1 MLFCLTWNDDLY
13 LYNAV
18 GNMFLAID
26 EPSSRT
32 PKGSNSD
39 LTSIVYKEQLVSN
52 NNAKNIAEQSQV
64 VAGPGEDE
72 VRMEVKKEV
81 ERINKHSTKQT
92 KPVEGEGPTVACTK
106 RADIIRQEILDLKEE
121 SQRLN
126 DKGNEC
132 ETGDGSKAQQR
143 DEDANET
150 QVEIENEIEKQV
162 HDGKAISQGEEIDH
176 KDVKVDE
183 RDVAKETVNDD
194 IITKSEMPINDE
206 RPKVDAHESDEEFE
220 VEEGPAEGDSG
231 ITIEEYLN
239 MIDANDAGTGI
250 DEYIAR
256 MTETTDKT
264 VEAYLT
270 RLEPTA
276 RKDESRVG
284 IPDEAVSAEL
294 QDIVHREES
303 GPTRGPPVAAKPSR
317 EKGNNCMGI
326 TDEATSVEQRNF
338 ISKKES
344 GAMKGPPVAA
354 KPPREMGEGCLGIT
368 DEATTEEPR
377 VAIANEKTSTIT
389 ELPITAEPTAN
400 MAESFVEISDET
412 NAEPSVDETSAEED
426 QDSVTKEANK
436 VTNGPPVAAKPPRE
450 SPKEIENNQ
459 GDTNLERGEETPLT
473 PSGMIPTKHQRM
485 LIDTVLSLDYPSD
498 SESETENGE
507 EICHYAQIERPS
519 TPGGVLDEE
528 SKQQELKDDDE
539 VDEEFDIIICA
550 PPEFCDK
557 DSKHKSLTRIR
568 DHAVLYGATEEGK
581 SVVHHTFAKSHESE
595 KEAGI
600 GASDGVDD
608 QEEGAVLEDEGSSQS
623 KAATEDGME
632 SIREKERSE
641 VAASSD
647 TESDSGTEEVV
658 DSSLHIE
665 ETRDEV
671 PQPETVVKPAEHGT
685 IEARYQYF
693 LLSKANMLTTME
705 YELTQS

>member
-1 MLFCLTWNDDLY
+1 
-13 LYNAV
+13 
-18 GNMFLAID
+18 MFLAID

-52 NNAKNIAEQSQV
+52 NANNITEQSQV
-64 VAGPGEDE
+64 VAGRGEDE

-81 ERINKHSTKQT
+81 ERINKHSTKQP
-92 KPVEGEGPTVACTK
+92 KPVEGEGPTIACTK

-132 ETGDGSKAQQR
+132 ETDGGSEAQQR
-143 DEDANET
+143 DEDANKAQMGIET
-150 QVEIENEIEKQV
+150 DSEKQK
-162 HDGKAISQGEEIDH
+162 HEDEAISQGEDIDQ

-183 RDVAKETVNDD
+183 RDVVKDTVNDD
-194 IITKSEMPINDE
+194 IITRSEIPINDE
-206 RPKVDAHESDEEFE
+206 RPRIDAHESDEGSE
-220 VEEGPAEGDSG
+220 VEEEPTEGDSG
-231 ITIEEYLN
+231 VAIEEYLN

-256 MTETTDKT
+256 MTETTNKT

-270 RLEPTA
+270 RVEPTA

-284 IPDEAVSAEL
+284 TTDEVVTAEL
-294 QDIVHREES
+294 QDIAQREES
-303 GPTRGPPVAAKPSR
+303 GSTRGPPVAAKPSR
-317 EKGNNCMGI
+317 EKGNNCIGI
-326 TDEATSVEQRNF
+326 TDEATSVEQRDL
-338 ISKKES
+338 ISKKDS

-354 KPPREMGEGCLGIT
+354 KPPREMGESCLGIT
-368 DEATTEEPR
+368 DEATTEGPR
-377 VAIANEKTSTIT
+377 FAMANEKTSTIT
-389 ELPITAEPTAN
+389 ELPITAEPSAN
-400 MAESFVEISDET
+400 MEESFVEVNDET
-412 NAEPSVDETSAEED
+412 NAESTTDETTAEEA
-426 QDSVTKEANK
+426 QDSVTKEAK
-436 VTNGPPVAAKPPRE
+436 RVTDGPPVAAKPPRE
-450 SPKEIENNQ
+450 SPIETENNQ
-459 GDTNLERGEETPLT
+459 GDANLESGEETPLT

-528 SKQQELKDDDE
+528 SKQQELKDQDE

-557 DSKHKSLTRIR
+557 DSKHQSLTRIR
-568 DHAVLYGATEEGK
+568 DHAILYGATEEGK

-595 KEAGI
+595 KEAGLD
-600 GASDGVDD
+600 ASDGVDD
-608 QEEGAVLEDEGSSQS
+608 NEEGAVLEGEGSSQG
-623 KAATEDGME
+623 KAATADDME
-632 SIREKERSE
+632 SIREKEGPE

-658 DSSLHIE
+658 DSSLHID

-671 PQPETVVKPAEHGT
+671 PQPETVVEPAQLGT

-693 LLSKANMLTTME
+693 LLSKTNMLTIE
-705 YELTQS
+705 IK

>member
-1 MLFCLTWNDDLY
+1 MLFSLTRYYVLY

-39 LTSIVYKEQLVSN
+39 LTSIMYKEQLVS

-64 VAGPGEDE
+64 VAGRGEDE

-81 ERINKHSTKQT
+81 ERINKHSTKQP
-92 KPVEGEGPTVACTK
+92 KPVEGEGPTIACTK

-132 ETGDGSKAQQR
+132 ETGGGSEAQQR
-143 DEDANET
+143 DEDANKAQIGFE
-150 QVEIENEIEKQV
+150 VESDKPLREGE
-162 HDGKAISQGEEIDH
+162 AISQGEHIDQ

-183 RDVAKETVNDD
+183 RDVAKDTVNDD
-194 IITKSEMPINDE
+194 IIAKSEMPINDE
-206 RPKVDAHESDEEFE
+206 RPEVNAHESDEGFE
-220 VEEGPAEGDSG
+220 VEEAPAEGDSG
-231 ITIEEYLN
+231 IAIEEYLN
-239 MIDANDAGTGI
+239 LIDANDAGTGI
-250 DEYIAR
+250 EEYIAR
-256 MTETTDKT
+256 MTETTNK
-264 VEAYLT
+264 LT
-270 RLEPTA
+270 ILESTA
-276 RKDESRVG
+276 RKDESLVG
-284 IPDEAVSAEL
+284 ITDEAVTAEL
-294 QDIVHREES
+294 QNIAHREES
-303 GPTRGPPVAAKPSR
+303 GPTKGPPIAAKPSR

-326 TDEATSVEQRNF
+326 TDEATSVEQRDL

-354 KPPREMGEGCLGIT
+354 KPPREMGEGCLGIAE
-368 DEATTEEPR
+368 EATTEEPR
-377 VAIANEKTSTIT
+377 VAMTNEKTNTIT
-389 ELPITAEPTAN
+389 EPPIAFEN
-400 MAESFVEISDET
+400 MEESSVEINDET
-412 NAEPSVDETSAEED
+412 NAESTVDETTAEEA
-426 QDSVTKEANK
+426 QDPVTRETKR
-436 VTNGPPVAAKPPRE
+436 VTDGPPVAAKPPRE
-450 SPKEIENNQ
+450 SPKEIENNE
-459 GDTNLERGEETPLT
+459 GDKNLERGEETPLT

-498 SESETENGE
+498 SESETEDGE

-519 TPGGVLDEE
+519 TPDGVLDEE
-528 SKQQELKDDDE
+528 SKQQELKDQDE

-557 DSKHKSLTRIR
+557 DSKHQSLTRIR

-581 SVVHHTFAKSHESE
+581 SVVHHTFVKSHESE
-595 KEAGI
+595 KEAGV
-600 GASDGVDD
+600 GASDGVDAH
-608 QEEGAVLEDEGSSQS
+608 EEGAFLEGAGPSEG
-623 KAATEDGME
+623 KAATMDGMD
-632 SIREKERSE
+632 SIREKEGPE

-658 DSSLHIE
+658 DSSLHID

-671 PQPETVVKPAEHGT
+671 PQPETVVEPAEHGT
-685 IEARYQYF
+685 IEARYPYF
-693 LLSKANMLTTME
+693 LLSKANMLTTTE
-705 YELTQS
+705 YGADAAIIFTVNQ